1 MTENDILKVIESW
14 ENFQF
19 ALQQIEQNPEYI
31 PVLMKVAIHSNNP
44 NSWKAL
50 YLADKLHDILPKEIV
65 PYLPEMTEQ
74 LKTEKHHGKKRHL
87 LKLISQNQILPNT
100 SGFLMDYCM
109 NTFTSDKEPV
119 ANRVHA
125 MQIMYNISETE
136 PELKPELLEIILQEM
151 EFHPSPGIVSRGT
164 KLAKKLQRQ
173 INTKMPE

>member
-1 MTENDILKVIESW
+1 MTEKDILNVIESW
-14 ENFQF
+14 QNFQF

-31 PVLMKVAIHSNNP
+31 PVLMKVAIHSSNP

-50 YLADKLHDILPKEIV
+50 YLADKLHDILPEEIIH
-65 PYLPEMTEQ
+65 YLPEMIAQ

-125 MQIMYNISETE
+125 MQILFNISETE
-136 PELKPELLEIILQEM
+136 PGLKPELLEIILQEM
-151 EFHPSPGIVSRGT
+151 EFHPTPGIVSRG
-164 KLAKKLQRQ
+164 KKLVQKLQKQ
-173 INTKMPE
+173 IRTR